1 MPATFV
7 GVRHHSPACAR
18 LVADTIRALRPAHV
32 LVEGPADMNDRL
44 DEVLL
49 DHDLPVAIFTSY
61 RDETRQHASW
71 SPLCAH
77 SPEWVALTEGR
88 AAGAEVRF
96 IDLPAWHPAFATRA
110 NRYSD
115 AERRHRDAVER
126 LCATYAVDNI
136 DTLWDHLFELDEWPP
151 SALADALA
159 AYFDLVRGDTETTGE
174 DDAREAHM
182 AAWVRAAVADAGD
195 RPVVVVTGG
204 FHRPALARLT
214 GASPAGSRQDAG
226 DSPGAGASA
235 AGTDADGAED
245 AGPEGAD
252 PKSTAGADPE
262 SAEGAGSAGP
272 AAGWPA
278 VPAFPDG
285 AVGGSY
291 LVPFS
296 FRRLDAFTGY
306 QSGMPSPRYYQRLWE
321 DGPEAAAD
329 EIVVAVVDRL
339 RARRQP
345 VSTADLVGARTL
357 ALGLA
362 RIRGH
367 PAPGRA
373 DVLDGLVGALVT
385 DALDR
390 PLPWTGRGQLAVGT
404 DPVVVEMVA
413 ALTGDVVGRLHPDTP
428 RPPLVDAVE
437 AELERHGLPEA
448 GVVDLDL
455 TGGADL
461 ARSRV
466 LHRLAALGIPGYD
479 RGRSGPGPGAPPQLT
494 EQWALSRTDGWLP
507 ALIEAGSYGATLESA
522 AAAALGDRL
531 DAGGADPDVL
541 AGVLFDAMLCGLD
554 DLSSDV
560 TARAAT
566 LVGTVTELAGLGTLL
581 ATALGLWRHDR
592 LFGVAHSDAL
602 GTVVDAAV
610 LRALWLVEAIRGG
623 PAPADDGRLRALVAV
638 RDALLHAS
646 EVLTTP
652 VDAATGVF
660 ERGAAGDR
668 PPDLQGAS
676 VGLVW
681 AVTEISPELAPDSV
695 AGATGSGARTDRI
708 EAAVR
713 GSARVEV
720 LGDFLTG
727 LFALAR
733 EQVLAGAEPGVL
745 GILDEVVGR
754 FGDDEFL
761 VALPS
766 LRLAFSWFPPRERH
780 LIAERLLDRRGLRG
794 SARSLLRLGADPATV
809 AEARAVEARVD
820 RLLADE
826 ALLRREGAG
835 DG

>member
-18 LVADTIRALRPAHV
+18 LVAHTIRSLRPVHV

-49 DHDLPVAIFTSY
+49 AHDLPVAIFTSY
-61 RDETRQHASW
+61 RDETRHHASW

-115 AERRHRDAVER
+115 AERRHHDAVER

-151 SALADALA
+151 PALADALA
-159 AYFDLVRGDTETTGE
+159 AYFDLVRGDTETTDE

-195 RPVVVVTGG
+195 RQVVVVTGG
-204 FHRPALARLT
+204 FHRPALLRQLASAAAA
-214 GASPAGSRQDAG
+214 GARQDAG
-226 DSPGAGASA
+226 DSPGAGGSA
-235 AGTDADGAED
+235 ADTDAEGAEGAD
-245 AGPEGAD
+245 PAGTGPEGA
-252 PKSTAGADPE
+252 GA
-262 SAEGAGSAGP
+262 AGP
-272 AAGWPA
+272 AAGWPTDGWPT

-367 PAPGRA
+367 PAPGRV
-373 DVLDGLVGALVT
+373 DVLDGLVSALVT

-428 RPPLVDAVE
+428 LPPLVDAVE

-455 TGGADL
+455 TDGADL

-479 RGRSGPGPGAPPQLT
+479 RGRSGPAPGAPPQLT
-494 EQWALSRTDGWLP
+494 EQWVLSRTDGWLP

-554 DLSSDV
+554 DLSSEV

-566 LVGTVTELAGLGTLL
+566 LVGTVTELPGLGALL

-592 LFGVAHSDAL
+592 LFGVDHSDAL

-652 VDAATGVF
+652 VDAATAVF
-660 ERGAAGDR
+660 ERGATGDR
-668 PPDLQGAS
+668 PPDLQGGS

-681 AVTEISPELAPDSV
+681 ALTEIPPELAPDSV
-695 AGATGSGARTDRI
+695 AGATGSGARTDRV

-794 SARSLLRLGADPATV
+794 SARSLLRLGADPAAV

-820 RLLADE
+820 RLLAAE
-826 ALLRREGAG
+826 ALLWREGAG
-835 DG
+835 HG